1 MNRSSTGIGSSY
13 NFYPDGRFEFI
24 AGAMIDYI
32 YHLDGSRLIT
42 TRVNVFTR
50 AVKKDT
56 SFIVIKNDSL
66 YQRKDGEIIKT
77 YARVKKGNNDPS
89 GITGTWRSDN
99 KAGQTGYYNFTGDG
113 TLYFRLPFK
122 TIEGSFTSTGDKI
135 NFSYRGSLRT
145 DTFRIKDGFLTITS
159 GDGSEQT
166 YHRTK

>member
-1 MNRSSTGIGSSY
+1 MNRSSSGIGSSY
-13 NFYPDGRFEFI
+13 IFYKDGRFEFI

-42 TRVNVFTR
+42 TRVNAFTR
-50 AVKKDT
+50 TVKKDT

-66 YQRKDGEIIKT
+66 FQRKDGEIIKT
-77 YARVKKGNNDPS
+77 YARVKKGNNNPS
-89 GITGTWRSDN
+89 GITGTWRSVN
-99 KAGQTGYYNFTGDG
+99 NAGQVGYYNFTGDG

-122 TIEGSFTSTGDKI
+122 TIEGNFTITRNKI
-135 NFSYRGSLRT
+135 NFLYRDSGRT
-145 DTFRIKDGFLTITS
+145 EIFRIKDDFLTITS